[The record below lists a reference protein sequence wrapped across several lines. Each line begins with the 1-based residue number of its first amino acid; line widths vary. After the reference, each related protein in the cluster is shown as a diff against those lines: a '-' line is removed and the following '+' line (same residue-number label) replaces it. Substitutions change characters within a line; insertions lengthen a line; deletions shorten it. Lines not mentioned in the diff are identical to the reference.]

1 MNKLITR
8 CIAFLALLLCAGA
21 GISSAFAQEGRISMT
36 FAGQVG
42 SEYKLLL
49 MGRQDGTVKFV
60 WGDGTSETREL
71 YKNKATAIKDQ
82 LIDRTLTIEGDV
94 AVLECSG
101 NNLLKL
107 DVSQMPQLTDLI
119 SRKNFHEVLDL
130 TKSTKLRYLLLQD
143 SPVASLDLSH
153 CAQLDSVVCTNN
165 NKLRTLALPQQ
176 APQLKKLDLSTCPFV
191 SSVNLKGMPRLEYL
205 DLSGLGLTELDLSQN
220 LELTYLVAGKSFMGV
235 ITQLTLPSPSKL
247 QTVLLPYIGLT
258 KLDLSGSPLL
268 ETLMVSYSESLSELN
283 LTGLDKLKFLD
294 CQGCAFTQLDLS
306 GCPNLEVLAC
316 NNNSLTELNGSNMKR
331 LKDVACYSN
340 KLKKIDLSG
349 CYALT
354 SLDCSVNPTLET
366 LQLSPSIQTL
376 DVSQCALKEIPGL
389 NQLYRLKSL
398 TCGDNELT
406 ALDLSSAYGLEVL
419 SCPKNQIKDLSAVTQ
434 LFALKSLTV
443 SDNPITA
450 LTLPNAYNI
459 YFVKIDGTALDAC
472 ALNALYRSL
481 RERRDEDAKND
492 LGGCMLFNGT
502 PTATKSKTQIA
513 VQKGWMVSVEGD
525 GSGCSEEGDNAFDVV
540 YTNVAGRLQEDG
552 PVEMWESATS
562 IKIKGE
568 LNGSDL
574 RVIRQFCGSDEYA
587 AEVPHARIRKLDL
600 SEARIVPGGV
610 YYIKV
615 DDQGTMREYVVP
627 EGQETLLPDKLF
639 YHCCSIEELVLP
651 KNIREIG
658 IGAFWKCI
666 KLQKLSIPDEVT
678 RINST
683 AFGVCNALEQ
693 ITLPRDLE
701 YLGGY
706 AFTYCANL
714 KEVTIPEGV
723 KVLNKRLFDNATS
736 LTKVQL
742 PSRMDAFEPEA
753 FLGAE
758 ALQSVTI
765 PNGIKT
771 IPSSCFDGCR
781 ALLEVTIPAD
791 VERIEETAFQ
801 DNNLLHTV
809 HFSEG
814 LKTIGLDAFKN
825 CRSLKQLEL
834 PNSLQEIALGAFQ
847 ECESIASI
855 KFGSGLTHIGE
866 KAFWHCHA
874 LQLLELPSSLE
885 QLDYAAFAELM
896 NLERVTIGAAA
907 PLWGQNPFLGCL
919 KLKEF
924 VVSDDNTA
932 FATQEGVLY
941 SKDFITLYAY
951 PAGRTE
957 TALRLHDKAQTIED
971 FAFWFAPKLAE
982 VTFPEHFTLLGNT
995 PFAGCKSLK
1004 RLTMLTTTPPQSSYE
1019 NDPFE
1024 GVDRSQC
1031 ELIVPK
1037 GSKADYEQSPIW
1049 RGFKISEDTA
1059 IDAIPTEHIEL
1070 AVDGSSWRLSGIPS
1084 SYQTARVV
1092 DLTLRTLAE
1101 YPIADTTMAIDHT
1114 AMPSGSYL
1122 IILEGST
1129 TQTKQVLKV
1138 CK

>member
-8 CIAFLALLLCAGA
+8 CVAFLALLLCAGA
-21 GISSAFAQEGRISMT
+21 GISSAFAQTGRISMT

-49 MGRQDGTVKFV
+49 MGRQDGTVKLL
-60 WGDGTSETREL
+60 WGDGTSETKDL
-71 YKNKATAIKDQ
+71 YKDKATAIKSK
-82 LIDRTLTIEGDV
+82 LVDRTLTIEGDV

-107 DVSQMPQLTDLI
+107 DVAQMPQLTDLI
-119 SRKNFHEVLDL
+119 SRKNFHTELDL
-130 TKSTKLRYLLLQD
+130 TKSTELRYLLLQD
-143 SPVASLDLSH
+143 SPVEALDLSH
-153 CAQLDSVVCTNN
+153 SSQIDSIVCTNN
-165 NKLRTLALPQQ
+165 NKLRSLALPQQ
-176 APQLKKLDLSTCPFV
+176 APQLKKLDLSTCPFI

-205 DLSGLGLTELDLSQN
+205 DLSGLALTELDISQN

-258 KLDLSGSPLL
+258 TLDLSGSPLL

-283 LTGLDKLKFLD
+283 LTGLDKLKLLD

-306 GCPNLEVLAC
+306 GCPNLQELVC
-316 NNNSLTELNGSNMKR
+316 NNNSLTELNCSNMAR
-331 LKDVACYSN
+331 LRDVVCFAN
-340 KLKKIDLSG
+340 QLKKIDLSN
-349 CYALT
+349 CYSLT

-398 TCGDNELT
+398 NCGDNELT
-406 ALDLSSAYGLEVL
+406 ELDLSSAYGLEVL
-419 SCPKNQIKDLSAVTQ
+419 SCPKNQIKDLSAVAQ
-434 LFALKSLTV
+434 LYALTSLNV
-443 SDNPITA
+443 SGNPITA
-450 LTLPNAYNI
+450 LTVPNAYNI
-459 YFVKIDGTALDAC
+459 YFIKIDGTALDAC

-481 RERRDEDAKND
+481 RERRDDDQQND
-492 LGGCMLFNGT
+492 FGGCMLFNDT
-502 PTATKSKTQIA
+502 PTAPKSKTQIA

-525 GSGCSEEGDNAFDVV
+525 GSGCSEEGDEAFDVV

-552 PVEMWESATS
+552 PIEMWESATS

-587 AEVPHARIRKLDL
+587 AEVPHERIRKLDL

-651 KNIREIG
+651 KNIREVG

-714 KEVTIPEGV
+714 KKVTIPEGV
-723 KVLNKRLFDNATS
+723 KVLNKRLFDGATS

-742 PSRMDAFEPEA
+742 PSQMDSFEPEA

-771 IPSSCFDGCR
+771 IPASCFDGCR

-791 VERIEETAFQ
+791 VERIDETAFQ

-834 PNSLQEIALGAFQ
+834 PNSLQEIAMGAFQ

-855 KFGSGLTHIGE
+855 KFGSGLTLIGE

-874 LQLLELPSSLE
+874 LKQLELPSSLE
-885 QLDYAAFAELM
+885 QIDYAAFAESM
-896 NLERVTIGAAA
+896 NLEQVNLGAAT

-919 KLKEF
+919 KLKAF
-924 VVSDDNTA
+924 AVSDDNTD
-932 FATQEGVLY
+932 FATQDGVLY
-941 SKDFITLYAY
+941 SKDFTTLYAY

-957 TALRLHDKAQTIED
+957 TALRLHDKTQTVED

-982 VTFPEHFTLLGNT
+982 VTFPEEFAILGNT
-995 PFAGCKSLK
+995 PFGGCKSLK
-1004 RLTMLTTTPPQSSYE
+1004 RLTMLTTTPPQSTYD

-1031 ELIVPK
+1031 QLIVPK
-1037 GSKADYEQSPIW
+1037 GSKGDYEQSPIW
-1049 RGFKISEDTA
+1049 RGFKIAEDTA
-1059 IDAIPTEHIEL
+1059 IDAIPTDRIEL
-1070 AVDGSSWRLSGIPS
+1070 AVDGSFWRLSGIPS
-1084 SYQTARVV
+1084 SYQIARVV

-1101 YPIADTTMAIDHT
+1101 YPLADTTVAIDHT
-1114 AMPSGSYL
+1114 TIPSGSYL
-1122 IILEGST
+1122 IILEDGST
-1129 TQTKQVLKV
+1129 QTRQVLKV